1 MRLIDTASGLIRLS
15 IKRLRSDVWLS
26 IGLMIGLVVAS
37 MLTVSVPMYTEA
49 ANNRLLQ
56 QEMVSVDRTLRIPY
70 MFRAIN
76 SSGDLGDAQISLAD
90 RVLTEQAP
98 GLVGL
103 PLEIT
108 GFTVQ
113 SDFFG
118 LYAADD
124 ESAYA
129 SRRDDLGRFKLGAV
143 RDFQDHVT
151 LVEGRWPAEHDPAMG
166 GALEVLVSETAAA
179 EAGFQAGEDYVVF
192 RGIEAA
198 VAVDQIPVRVVG
210 VWRSNDPSSTYWFL
224 STKVYDGVLL
234 TSESSYRAFAAARPA
249 DQQIY
254 FNYAAWY
261 HLYDGSGLTADRVPR
276 ILRGTTILKTRLT
289 SAVPSIGFP
298 VSPESALTRHQ
309 LAVRLQ
315 TTLML
320 SFGLPIIILVLLFVA
335 FVAGIASSRR
345 RGELAVLRSRGY
357 GTVHL
362 LMITGVGTLVLVA
375 ISIAVGLLLGPYVAQ
390 LMWSTRS
397 FLEFTGREPLAVR
410 IVPSAVRVGALV
422 GLLAAVV
429 SVLPDL
435 ASAGLTTVAHWQSS
449 ARETAKPWWQRYYLD
464 VLLAI
469 MAAYG
474 YYMIV
479 NGDAMSFLLGGG
491 GNLFENPLVLVT
503 PFAFMLAAVLIFLRL
518 VPLLFKVSS
527 IGTGWLPSLVPF
539 LASRRLERASGRY
552 SGVLMLLVLSIGL
565 SLFTASMAWTLD
577 RNLRERTYFE
587 VGADVSVSERGVVL
601 GTEAGLQASG
611 GLGGETT
618 TESESV
624 DSLLVAGALVPVA
637 EALDVA
643 GIREAARLYRGSVS
657 VRTGSAARKG
667 TIVGVERL
675 QLPNVAFFRS
685 DFGPQPLGALMNAL
699 AVRSDGVLVDPS
711 FLAESGL
718 AVGDTVSLQLDV
730 SQGRSMNFRIVGTVA
745 MFPTVYREDYPL
757 FVANLNY
764 VTEQLGWPLTGHIW
778 LSVASDADAE
788 TIAEGLTAEGFDIR
802 EVYDARAMIS
812 GEQSQL
818 VRVGL
823 FGFLSAGFV
832 ATSLLSML
840 SLLIYSLT
848 SFKERYIQYGILSAL
863 GLTKGQIASE
873 FLSEQMGIL
882 GLGIAAGT
890 GLGAWACA
898 LFLPFFQ
905 VSTGDAAPM
914 PPMIVE
920 IALRDIWKTY
930 AVIGV
935 SLVVLILGTAR
946 LLRSLRMFEA
956 IKLGSQL
963 TG

>member
-1 MRLIDTASGLIRLS
+1 MRLIDTAWNLVRLS
-15 IKRLRSDVWLS
+15 IKRLRSDIWLS
-26 IGLMIGLVVAS
+26 VGLMVGLVVAS

-56 QEMVSVDRTLRIPY
+56 QEMVSVDQTLRIPY

-76 SSGDLGDAQISLAD
+76 SSGDLGDAQITLAD
-90 RVLTEQAP
+90 RVLAEQAP

-103 PLEIT
+103 PLEVT

-118 LYAADD
+118 LYAM
-124 ESAYA
+124 EGGAYS
-129 SRRDDLGRFKLGAV
+129 SRRDDLGRFKVGAV
-143 RDFQDHVT
+143 RGLEEHVT

-179 EAGFQAGEDYVVF
+179 EAGFQAGEDYVLF

-210 VWRSNDPSSTYWFL
+210 VWRPNDPTSTFWFL
-224 STKVYDGVLL
+224 STRVYDGVLL
-234 TSESSYRAFAAARPA
+234 MSESSYRAFASARPTES
-249 DQQIY
+249 QIY

-261 HLYDGSGLTADRVPR
+261 HLYDGTGLTADRVPR

-309 LAVRLQ
+309 RAVNLQ

-320 SFGLPIIILVLLFVA
+320 SFGLPIIMLVLFFVA

-357 GTVHL
+357 GTGHL

-375 ISIAVGLLLGPYVAQ
+375 ISIAVGLLLGPYVAR

-410 IVPSAVRVGALV
+410 IVPSAVRVGVLV

-435 ASAGLTTVAHWQSS
+435 ASAGLTTVAYWQSS

-469 MAAYG
+469 LAGYG

-479 NGDAMSFLLGGG
+479 NGDAMDFLLGGG

-503 PFAFMLAAVLIFLRL
+503 PFAFMLAAVMIFLRF

-527 IGTGWLPSLVPF
+527 AGTGLLPSLVPF
-539 LASRRLERASGRY
+539 LASRRLERASSRY

-587 VGADVSVSERGVVL
+587 VGADVSVTERGVVL
-601 GTEAGLQASG
+601 GTEGGSQTSG
-611 GLGGETT
+611 GLSGETT
-618 TESESV
+618 ETEVSGSV
-624 DSLLVAGALVPVA
+624 TVAGALVPVA
-637 EALDVA
+637 EALEVPGVND
-643 GIREAARLYRGSVS
+643 AARLYRGSVS
-657 VRTGSAARKG
+657 VRTGASPRKG
-667 TIVGVERL
+667 TLVGVERL
-675 QLPNVAFFRS
+675 YLPGVAFFRS

-699 AVRSDGVLVDPS
+699 AVRSDGVLVDPT

-718 AVGDTVSLQLDV
+718 AVGDPVSLQLDV
-730 SQGRSMNFRIVGTVA
+730 SQGRSMSFRIVGTIA

-757 FVANLNY
+757 FVANLAY
-764 VTEQLGWPLTGHIW
+764 VTEQLGWPLTGRIW
-778 LSVASDADAE
+778 LSVEPNADAE
-788 TIAEGLTAEGFDIR
+788 AIVEGLTAEGFDIR
-802 EVYDARAMIS
+802 AVHDARAMIS

-905 VSTGDAAPM
+905 VSTGDVAPM